1 MPARSDGGRGV
12 STGNA
17 APKPW
22 GAPVSFGRGAVK
34 PAAHGTR
41 VGVPKAK
48 ENDPYAHVMSR
59 VSTSGYPAASAT
71 FVSPA
76 GSAMKQ
82 QRKHNKSKPLAPTPR
97 TAPGTGTCP
106 PPPSD
111 GTMSRSVPG
120 AACDASRQIREDTE
134 ALPLALSNDWP
145 SAVQSMNTSLSTS
158 TALRLGC
165 TLHDLTPE
173 DKRKVAK
180 LIKQV
185 VEYAEGKKKLELEI
199 EEMNSKLSACEQS
212 RDAARKSESTRKQEL
227 AMLTKKLDSTLAAME
242 GYKRKD
248 VGKGNT
254 TTRVDDDDRLDK
266 ISFGN
271 EKKENGYH
279 DDALWRQIGAASPM
293 TRAVVDEVR
302 AVLAGEMN
310 TASMG
315 NQSGKH
321 QSPQERQRP
330 PLAVGP
336 TEVFVPPK
344 RSPAKARRMR
354 AAAEAAAATSFRG
367 FSPTDCPYTST
378 PLTPELPE
386 EVRAAAH
393 CAAHAES
400 SCSMGNQSEPS
411 LAAALKAGVAVAARA
426 GVCGK
431 DAAFLKNASG
441 EGWHLPASPTSND
454 PRVLRFDPNRGV
466 AGAFY
471 FGYGSED
478 APDSDSG
485 SAGDVF
491 GEDSAFQRSVRA
503 ALGVAE
509 VSVGTGNVGSRG
521 NGGSYGQTHRHVSG
535 PNPVTYC
542 AAADA
547 LVGLDDDMQN
557 YRRKV
562 IDAKVQQKTSW
573 WETDRAAP
581 EVSFV
586 NAVPTVSP
594 GGSSDTWVL
603 RSGDGASGKS
613 DGTSSSQTRNEP
625 SLFGPVSF
633 GPRLATIA
641 TRIARDDPHAQVT
654 NERAGRVQRGVDDR
668 KNFAAP
674 PSSPTVTPQTKR
686 LTRRVFSPMVTTR
699 RMDGPFGAEP
709 FGSPSVSRSRTGNSG
724 TSKPIGRNPDP
735 YAMAAAHA
743 AVRVAA
749 AAVDAALFGTGV
761 GGCGDETETRSV
773 ETEYA
778 DAIPSVVEPVH
789 DEPCVATAVESIDDD
804 PTPEAHATR
813 EEACPSPATSPDT
826 ETRDNEQRVA
836 NPAASPAAYR
846 TPQPPGSDTPV
857 TCSSVETPAST
868 GPQSDRKHRKR
879 VDLDVDLI
887 DLVDE
892 VDEISLAQPRHSRP
906 AESSYD
912 THVDV
917 DRFGRTGR
925 PTNPRLVAQAAQR
938 RVQSRS
944 KSKCPERSRRK
955 KLAANLESLRLERVN
970 SLTKTELNWRTDYRS
985 FSESKTGEALM

>member
-12 STGNA
+12 SIGNA

-48 ENDPYAHVMSR
+48 ENDQYAHVMSR

-82 QRKHNKSKPLAPTPR
+82 QRKLNKSNPLAPAPG
-97 TAPGTGTCP
+97 TAPGTGACP

-145 SAVQSMNTSLSTS
+145 SAVQSMNTSSSTS

-185 VEYAEGKKKLELEI
+185 VEYAEGKKKLELEN

-254 TTRVDDDDRLDK
+254 TTRVDNDDRLDK

-302 AVLAGEMN
+302 AVLAGERN

-367 FSPTDCPYTST
+367 FSPRRST
-378 PLTPELPE
+378 GR
-386 EVRAAAH
+386 RA
-393 CAAHAES
+393 
-400 SCSMGNQSEPS
+400 
-411 LAAALKAGVAVAARA
+411 LRRARR
-426 GVCGK
+426 K
-431 DAAFLKNASG
+431 QL
-441 EGWHLPASPTSND
+441 
-454 PRVLRFDPNRGV
+454 
-466 AGAFY
+466 FY
-471 FGYGSED
+471 G
-478 APDSDSG
+478 
-485 SAGDVF
+485 
-491 GEDSAFQRSVRA
+491 Q
-503 ALGVAE
+503 
-509 VSVGTGNVGSRG
+509 SVGTLPRGGAQSRRR
-521 NGGSYGQTHRHVSG
+521 GGG
-535 PNPVTYC
+535 
-542 AAADA
+542 
-547 LVGLDDDMQN
+547 
-557 YRRKV
+557 
-562 IDAKVQQKTSW
+562 
-573 WETDRAAP
+573 E
-581 EVSFV
+581 
-586 NAVPTVSP
+586 
-594 GGSSDTWVL
+594 GGRL
-603 RSGDGASGKS
+603 REG
-613 DGTSSSQTRNEP
+613 
-625 SLFGPVSF
+625 
-633 GPRLATIA
+633 
-641 TRIARDDPHAQVT
+641 
-654 NERAGRVQRGVDDR
+654 RGV
-668 KNFAAP
+668 F
-674 PSSPTVTPQTKR
+674 
-686 LTRRVFSPMVTTR
+686 
-699 RMDGPFGAEP
+699 E
-709 FGSPSVSRSRTGNSG
+709 
-724 TSKPIGRNPDP
+724 
-735 YAMAAAHA
+735 
-743 AVRVAA
+743 
-749 AAVDAALFGTGV
+749 
-761 GGCGDETETRSV
+761 
-773 ETEYA
+773 
-778 DAIPSVVEPVH
+778 
-789 DEPCVATAVESIDDD
+789 
-804 PTPEAHATR
+804 
-813 EEACPSPATSPDT
+813 
-826 ETRDNEQRVA
+826 
-836 NPAASPAAYR
+836 
-846 TPQPPGSDTPV
+846 
-857 TCSSVETPAST
+857 
-868 GPQSDRKHRKR
+868 KR
-879 VDLDVDLI
+879 V
-887 DLVDE
+887 
-892 VDEISLAQPRHSRP
+892 
-906 AESSYD
+906 
-912 THVDV
+912 
-917 DRFGRTGR
+917 G
-925 PTNPRLVAQAAQR
+925 
-938 RVQSRS
+938 
-944 KSKCPERSRRK
+944 
-955 KLAANLESLRLERVN
+955 
-970 SLTKTELNWRTDYRS
+970 
-985 FSESKTGEALM
+985 